1 MLRMRPCWS
10 KAPGKAGCEKVT
22 GEGEGRARTGK
33 PRVHA
38 LEQLSGSHR
47 IVLAVL
53 ELTNEHEDVGSCHR
67 GALRGGRLADDDATA
82 ELPKLS
88 IALPINF
95 SRGRSPTQDP
105 PCNFAGGRLLS
116 NRMAAIATPRAGRVG
131 RGACPAHIALPAV
144 HEHPPLS
151 APRSAP
157 LDSTPAH
164 NPPPGTHEDAFSTPT
179 AGPLAEGVEPCMQ
192 LMPFFCETPAVPT
205 TLEFRSATKLKE
217 KRRQRQLARSPYAKP
232 TRQGKGGGEAS
243 VGARRRLLEE
253 EQQRLLGLPRGQYSR
268 HRLSLVGKALEI
280 L

>member
-1 MLRMRPCWS
+1 
-10 KAPGKAGCEKVT
+10 
-22 GEGEGRARTGK
+22 
-33 PRVHA
+33 
-38 LEQLSGSHR
+38 
-47 IVLAVL
+47 
-53 ELTNEHEDVGSCHR
+53 
-67 GALRGGRLADDDATA
+67 
-82 ELPKLS
+82 
-88 IALPINF
+88 
-95 SRGRSPTQDP
+95 
-105 PCNFAGGRLLS
+105 
-116 NRMAAIATPRAGRVG
+116 MAAIATPRAGRVG

>member
-1 MLRMRPCWS
+1 MSTRTS
-10 KAPGKAGCEKVT
+10 
-22 GEGEGRARTGK
+22 GRA
-33 PRVHA
+33 
-38 LEQLSGSHR
+38 
-47 IVLAVL
+47 I
-53 ELTNEHEDVGSCHR
+53 
-67 GALRGGRLADDDATA
+67 GALYEGGVWRMMTRLRSC
-82 ELPKLS
+82 PKCQLRLS
-88 IALPINF
+88 RQTPSFNF
-95 SRGRSPTQDP
+95 RDIFFRIG
-105 PCNFAGGRLLS
+105 
-116 NRMAAIATPRAGRVG
+116 MAAIATPRAGRVG

-232 TRQGKGGGEAS
+232 TRQGKGGGEGS

>member
-1 MLRMRPCWS
+1 MSTRTS
-10 KAPGKAGCEKVT
+10 
-22 GEGEGRARTGK
+22 GRAIGALYEGGVWRMMTRLRSCPNCQLPL
-33 PRVHA
+33 PRNT
-38 LEQLSGSHR
+38 S
-47 IVLAVL
+47 L
-53 ELTNEHEDVGSCHR
+53 ELSFPS
-67 GALRGGRLADDDATA
+67 GR
-82 ELPKLS
+82 
-88 IALPINF
+88 F
-95 SRGRSPTQDP
+95 
-105 PCNFAGGRLLS
+105 LS
-116 NRMAAIATPRAGRVG
+116 NCMAAIATPRAG